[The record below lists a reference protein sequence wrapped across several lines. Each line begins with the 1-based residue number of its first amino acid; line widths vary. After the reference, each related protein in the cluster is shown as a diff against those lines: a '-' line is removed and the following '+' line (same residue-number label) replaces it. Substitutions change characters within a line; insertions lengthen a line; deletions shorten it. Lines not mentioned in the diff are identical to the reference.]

1 MNDQRSQRYKAE
13 RPRDLYEA
21 LPKSGHD
28 RNLVARLG
36 RLIVTV
42 GRKRDQ
48 GRKTGAAF
56 RAMPNVTGVLVA
68 PILGPYGRN
77 QLSIAVNA
85 THQHGEPSQS
95 PRNPQRLS
103 ASNHV
108 KTKDNRRPPLMCGL
122 NQWIAGAGDC
132 IAQREG
138 LRPISPSCR
147 NWCANPDSGTID
159 LAAPMEAGPLYFCFW
174 GRVLEFPD
182 LGAIS
187 HAYSGGI
194 QAISKALRKPR
205 RCKLARAGKGY
216 SSTNCHAVAASS
228 EHPGQAEGPSRQE
241 QFKLRHRP
249 FFHAHI
255 F

>member
-1 MNDQRSQRYKAE
+1 MGNPHS
-13 RPRDLYEA
+13 P
-21 LPKSGHD
+21 
-28 RNLVARLG
+28 
-36 RLIVTV
+36 
-42 GRKRDQ
+42 
-48 GRKTGAAF
+48 
-56 RAMPNVTGVLVA
+56 
-68 PILGPYGRN
+68 
-77 QLSIAVNA
+77 
-85 THQHGEPSQS
+85 

-174 GRVLEFPD
+174 GRVLQFPD